1 MIEKIIFNILAFSLF
16 IIMFFRLIR
25 KNDTSYVYALV
36 LQFIGIAINF
46 FELIAVRS
54 FGIIIKVIMYLLSV
68 VVPIII
74 IYVENK
80 NDIDLFDLI
89 YSWMAK
95 FLIATGKYE
104 NAKKY
109 LEHLLDKDEEN
120 VDAVEMLAK
129 VYEKLG
135 KYELALENYEYAY
148 ELDSNNYEMLLK
160 TGEINNKMGNTQ
172 RSIDILSNLLKKK
185 PEYYDASIL
194 LGNIYYNTESYKEA
208 TMVYMSALKYKPE
221 SYELNYYI
229 GMSFTMLNDFNR
241 AKDYYKKAANINS
254 NLYHARFSIGQIEL
268 IAGEIDNAE
277 NEFMKCIDIEEI
289 EAEAYYYIARI
300 SMIKGNVSKA
310 KNYAN
315 ISIEENPLMFERMV
329 SENIFAPI
337 IDELNRPKNSRINK
351 GKMISQR
358 EKMIDEHLHD
368 TTNIVGKLSNNDL
381 EMIENIRKNR
391 QENTL
396 DNRERQ

>member
-25 KNDTSYVYALV
+25 KNDTSYVYVLV

-46 FELIAVRS
+46 FELIAGRS

-80 NDIDLFDLI
+80 NAIDLFDLI

-95 FLIATGKYE
+95 FLITTGKYE

-254 NLYHARFSIGQIEL
+254 TLYHARFSIGQIEL

-396 DNRERQ
+396 DNGERQ

>member
-46 FELIAVRS
+46 FELIAGRS

-80 NDIDLFDLI
+80 NAIDLFDLI

-95 FLIATGKYE
+95 FLITTGKYE

>member
-1 MIEKIIFNILAFSLF
+1 M
-16 IIMFFRLIR
+16 
-25 KNDTSYVYALV
+25 
-36 LQFIGIAINF
+36 
-46 FELIAVRS
+46 
-54 FGIIIKVIMYLLSV
+54 
-68 VVPIII
+68 
-74 IYVENK
+74 
-80 NDIDLFDLI
+80 
-89 YSWMAK
+89 
-95 FLIATGKYE
+95 
-104 NAKKY
+104 
-109 LEHLLDKDEEN
+109 
-120 VDAVEMLAK
+120 
-129 VYEKLG
+129 
-135 KYELALENYEYAY
+135 
-148 ELDSNNYEMLLK
+148 DSNNYEMLLK